1 MSAPRGSRLGVRVPV
16 VSAVHRSEL
25 ERPPRTTVDST
36 AWKAWL
42 CPLRHFFDQ
51 QGGLRLT
58 SRDALT
64 DHLLIAASVT

>member
-1 MSAPRGSRLGVRVPV
+1 M

-25 ERPPRTTVDST
+25 ERPPRSTVDST

-51 QGGLRLT
+51 KGGPKLT

-64 DHLLIAASVT
+64 DAVIS

>member
-1 MSAPRGSRLGVRVPV
+1 VRVTV

-25 ERPPRTTVDST
+25 ERPPRLTVDST

-51 QGGLRLT
+51 NAPTEADAPRLDNENT
-58 SRDALT
+58 ST
-64 DHLLIAASVT
+64 N